1 MDDNMLAGLLAGAG
15 LPARPPGG
23 DTPLPDSSE
32 QIYIAPVALLKML
45 KHGTQPTNRRP
56 ILN

>member
-1 MDDNMLAGLLAGAG
+1 MNNMLGLLAGAG
-15 LPARPPGG
+15 LPVRPPGG

-45 KHGTQPTNRRP
+45 KHGTKLTNRRP